1 MAMMKEIFG
10 YLQQLKDGNEKY
22 LTTETAL
29 LNVSPRTREKT
40 AMDGQ
45 APYAVIITCS
55 DSRII
60 PEAIFS
66 AGIGELFVI
75 RTAGNTID
83 GTTLGSIE
91 YAVGHLGVKL
101 IVVLGHTHCG
111 AVEAAICNKHE
122 EHEYEEIHAE
132 EIHGNL
138 SEIIEEISKAI
149 GQEQDSYRA
158 VKLNV
163 EHGCSVIQEHEFLA
177 IVIGAIYHTA
187 SGKVEFLQGN
197 LL

>member
-10 YLQQLKDGNEKY
+10 YLQRLKDGNEKY
-22 LTTETAL
+22 LMTETAF
-29 LNVSPRTREKT
+29 LNVSPKTRKKT

-75 RTAGNTID
+75 RTAGNTIY

-111 AVEAAICNKHE
+111 AVEAAIGH
-122 EHEYEEIHAE
+122 EEIHAE
-132 EIHGNL
+132 ELHGNL
-138 SEIIEEISKAI
+138 SGIIEEISKAI
-149 GQEQDSYRA
+149 GQERDSYRA

-163 EHGCSVIQEHEFLA
+163 EHGCSVIQEHEFPA

>member
-1 MAMMKEIFG
+1 M
-10 YLQQLKDGNEKY
+10 N
-22 LTTETAL
+22 
-29 LNVSPRTREKT
+29 
-40 AMDGQ
+40 GQ

-83 GTTLGSIE
+83 ETTLGSVE

-101 IVVLGHTHCG
+101 IVVLGHTYCG
-111 AVEAAICNKHE
+111 AVKAAIGHE
-122 EHEYEEIHAE
+122 EV
-132 EIHGNL
+132 HGNL
-138 SEIIEEISKAI
+138 SGIIDEISKAI
-149 GQEQDSYRA
+149 GQEQDSYKA

-163 EHGCSVIQEHEFLA
+163 EHGCSVIQEHELPA
-177 IVIGAIYHTA
+177 IVIGAIYHTD
-187 SGKVEFLQGN
+187 SGKVEFLQEN